1 MKTVTPLRGEE
12 VLYAQFDAFLK
23 EPGFR
28 QLLKNT
34 NNACQK
40 TFWMLFLETIKY
52 LSL

>member
-28 QLLKNT
+28 QSLKNI
-34 NNACQK
+34 NNASP
-40 TFWMLFLETIKY
+40 LFTWPSGKPPA
-52 LSL
+52 